1 MTGASTGAAA
11 ARSILVADDDESM
24 RMLLAKVLGD
34 RGYQVTCADG
44 GAAAIR
50 QLRETPPDLVI
61 LDLLM
66 PGVTGWD
73 VLEVLGSDPRLA
85 AVPVVVVTADG
96 ERADAPAGRPVIHKP
111 LDCEVLGQ
119 LVEDLLGVTPQG
131 RTRGPHRDTSPRR
144 GRMTRS
150 T

>member
-1 MTGASTGAAA
+1 MVAAA
-11 ARSILVADDDESM
+11 QSILVADDDESM
-24 RMLLAKVLGD
+24 RILLARVLGD
-34 RGYQVTCADG
+34 QGYQVTCAHG
-44 GAAAIR
+44 GAEAIR
-50 QLRETPPDLVI
+50 RLRETPPDLVI

-73 VLEVLGSDPRLA
+73 VLEVLRGDPRLA
-85 AVPVVVVTADG
+85 PIPVVVVTADG

-111 LDCEVLGQ
+111 LDCEVLDQ
-119 LVEDLLGVTPQG
+119 VVADLLGVTRQG
-131 RTRGPHRDTSPRR
+131 RTRSPHRDTARRR